1 MPGNALLKPAT
12 KRAMD
17 HTSLFREAGRNTDTM
32 SLIEFV
38 TASIHAGK
46 VVHKPFYHVELENIF
61 PANLYAE
68 MRNAMPDSSDY
79 RPMHGRSRNN
89 DLADGT
95 HTRVKIDLFPEY
107 IRHLSS
113 KKRLVWSMVGEA
125 LRSDEV
131 KNEFRRILAPALER
145 RFGRE
150 CDNVG
155 LYAVPILTR
164 DFPGY
169 RIKPH
174 TDTHWKGITVQLY
187 LPRDDANAD
196 VGTIFHRCLPHNILA
211 KAKQMPFIPN
221 SGYAFAVDN
230 DTWHSADPVHDRVD
244 TRDSIL
250 LTYYLDRRPLERMS
264 NRGKRIGNFFLNEI
278 RSWT

>member
-1 MPGNALLKPAT
+1 MDQTLLSRQADRDAESRK
-12 KRAMD
+12 
-17 HTSLFREAGRNTDTM
+17 
-32 SLIEFV
+32 LIEFIE
-38 TASIHAGK
+38 ASIGAARVGQ
-46 VVHKPFYHVELENIF
+46 KPFYHLELENVF
-61 PANLYAE
+61 PAALYA
-68 MRNAMPDSSDY
+68 AMLNSMPVLSDY

-107 IRHLSS
+107 IHHLPQD
-113 KKRLVWSMVGEA
+113 KLMVWSVVGKA
-125 LRSDEV
+125 LRSKPVIDA
-131 KNEFRRILAPALER
+131 FRRMLAPALER
-145 RFGRE
+145 RFGRDYAS
-150 CDNVG
+150 CR

-187 LPRDDANAD
+187 LPRDDSNID
-196 VGTIFHRCLPHNILA
+196 VGTIFHRCLPNNALA
-211 KAKQMPFIPN
+211 KAKQIPFAPN

-230 DTWHSADPVHDRVD
+230 DTWHSADEVHDRVD

-250 LTYYLDRRPLERMS
+250 LTYYLDRKPVEVIS
-264 NRGKRIGNFFLNEI
+264 NRGKRLGNFLLNEV
-278 RSWT
+278 RNWT